1 MLKYQKAKYQRVI
14 KRAYFPVISELIK
27 KEIPFDLNMIY
38 PPKERCFQKI
48 IYPLPSELTLIHWI
62 GLMIYSFVLIQFVS
76 YAGPNVRGIVS
87 QVNLPKDRGTLFGL
101 FNILDNVGKATG
113 PLFGGFLIETLRSV
127 GYSDALA
134 YEYTLLIR
142 ALFWIPY
149 AAVWLWIRK
158 SYPEDRDM
166 VKEILKKRAIEL
178 SKTF

>member
-1 MLKYQKAKYQRVI
+1 
-14 KRAYFPVISELIK
+14 
-27 KEIPFDLNMIY
+27 
-38 PPKERCFQKI
+38 
-48 IYPLPSELTLIHWI
+48 
-62 GLMIYSFVLIQFVS
+62 MIYSFVLIQFVS
-76 YAGPNVRGIVS
+76 YAGPNVRAIVS
-87 QVNLPKDRGTLFGL
+87 QVNLPEDRGTVFGL

-134 YEYTLLIR
+134 YEYTLLIG
-142 ALFWIPY
+142 ALFWIPC

-158 SYPEDRDM
+158 SYPEDRDV